1 MLLSVHSARTT
12 YSPYRPFIP
21 WLLAIAGR
29 RLVDHARRHARHAA
43 HEVQVEELPDVSCD
57 RAVIFDGASYRD
69 PEALRNAVK
78 KLPQKQRIAI
88 EMLKLREMSLK
99 DGSAASGMST
109 GALKVS
115 VHRALPMLRE
125 ALMAPRDHYPL

>member
-1 MLLSVHSARTT
+1 V
-12 YSPYRPFIP
+12 Y
-21 WLLAIAGR
+21 
-29 RLVDHARRHARHAA
+29 
-43 HEVQVEELPDVSCD
+43 EVQVEELPDVSCE
-57 RAVIFDGASYRD
+57 RAVIFGDGTYRD

-99 DGSAASGMST
+99 DGSAASGMSA

-115 VHRALPMLRE
+115 VHRALPMLRK
-125 ALMAPRDHYPL
+125 ALIAPQDHCPL